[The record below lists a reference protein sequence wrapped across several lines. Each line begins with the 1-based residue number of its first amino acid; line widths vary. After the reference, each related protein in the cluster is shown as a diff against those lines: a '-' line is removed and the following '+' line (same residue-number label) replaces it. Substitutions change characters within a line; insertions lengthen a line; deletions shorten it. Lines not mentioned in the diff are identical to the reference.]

1 MYQDESRKYCTGVP
15 ARNEEEK
22 RPEVSVKVLG
32 IYGSPRKGGNTD
44 LLLDRILEGAQAA
57 SAEVKS
63 IYARK
68 LKINGCIECGSCDD
82 TGECAVHDDMDTVY
96 PMLQEADVI
105 FLASPN
111 FFYNVTAQVKLLID
125 RSQAMWSKRLLEKT
139 PEQRRSYD
147 SGKGYLI
154 CIGATKGK
162 NLFVGVEL
170 TVKYFFDALDMTYE
184 GGLLID
190 RVEEKGAILN
200 QPDAMDRGFEL
211 GKSAVE
217 NLKA

>member
-1 MYQDESRKYCTGVP
+1 VP
-15 ARNEEEK
+15 ARNAAEK
-22 RPEVSVKVLG
+22 RPKVSVKVLG

-44 LLLDRILEGAQAA
+44 LLLDRILEGARQAG
-57 SAEVKS
+57 AEVES
-63 IYARK
+63 IYVRK
-68 LKINGCIECGSCDD
+68 LKINGCLECGSCDD
-82 TGECAVHDDMDTVY
+82 TGECAIRDDMDTVY
-96 PMLQEADVI
+96 PLLQEADVI

-184 GGLLID
+184 GGLLIG

-200 QPDAMDRGFEL
+200 HPDSMDRGFDL

-217 NLKA
+217 SMKS

>member
-1 MYQDESRKYCTGVP
+1 VP
-15 ARNEEEK
+15 ARNEVEK
-22 RPEVSVKVLG
+22 RQKVSVKVLG

-57 SAEVKS
+57 GAEVES

-68 LKINGCIECGSCDD
+68 LKISGCIECGSCDD

-96 PMLQEADVI
+96 PLLQEADVI

-125 RSQAMWSKRLLEKT
+125 RSQAMWSKKLLEKT
-139 PEQRRSYD
+139 PEQRRKYD
-147 SGKGYLI
+147 GGKGYLI
-154 CIGATKGK
+154 CVGATKGK

-170 TVKYFFDALDMTYE
+170 TAKYFFDALDMSYE
-184 GGLLID
+184 GGLLLD
-190 RVEEKGAILN
+190 RIEAKGEIKKH
-200 QPDAMDRGFEL
+200 PDALEQGLNL

-217 NLKA
+217 SMKS

>member
-1 MYQDESRKYCTGVP
+1 M
-15 ARNEEEK
+15 N
-22 RPEVSVKVLG
+22 VKVLG

-44 LLLDRILEGAQAA
+44 LLLDRILEG
-57 SAEVKS
+57 SLEVGAEVES
-63 IYARK
+63 LYVRR
-68 LKINGCIECGSCDD
+68 LKINGCLECGSCDD
-82 TGECAVHDDMDTVY
+82 TGECAIRDDMDTVY
-96 PMLQEADVI
+96 PLLQAADII

-147 SGKGYLI
+147 SGNGYLI

-200 QPDAMDRGFEL
+200 HPDAMDRGFEL
-211 GKSAVE
+211 GRSAVE
-217 NLKA
+217 NLKI

>member
-1 MYQDESRKYCTGVP
+1 M
-15 ARNEEEK
+15 
-22 RPEVSVKVLG
+22 SVKVLG

-57 SAEVKS
+57 GAEVDS

-68 LKINGCIECGSCDD
+68 LKISGCIECGSCDD

-200 QPDAMDRGFEL
+200 HPDAMDRGFEL

>member
-1 MYQDESRKYCTGVP
+1 VP
-15 ARNEEEK
+15 ARNEVEK
-22 RPEVSVKVLG
+22 RQKVSVKVLG

-44 LLLDRILEGAQAA
+44 LLLDQILEGARAVG
-57 SAEVKS
+57 AEVES

-68 LKINGCIECGSCDD
+68 LKISGCIECGSCDD

-96 PMLQEADVI
+96 PLLQEADVI

-125 RSQAMWSKRLLEKT
+125 RSQAMWSKKLLEKT
-139 PEQRRSYD
+139 PEQRRKYD
-147 SGKGYLI
+147 GGKGYLI
-154 CIGATKGK
+154 CVGATKGK

-170 TVKYFFDALDMTYE
+170 TAKYFFDALDMSYQ
-184 GGLLID
+184 GGLLLD
-190 RVEEKGAILN
+190 RIEAKGEIKKHPDVLEE
-200 QPDAMDRGFEL
+200 GFNL

-217 NLKA
+217 SMKS

>member
-1 MYQDESRKYCTGVP
+1 VG
-15 ARNEEEK
+15 
-22 RPEVSVKVLG
+22 VKVLG

-57 SAEVKS
+57 GAEVDS
-63 IYARK
+63 IYVRK
-68 LKINGCIECGSCDD
+68 LKISGCRECGSCDD
-82 TGECAVHDDMDTVY
+82 TGECVIEDDMQTVY
-96 PMLQEADVI
+96 PLFREADVI

-125 RSQAMWSKRLLEKT
+125 RSQAMWSKRLLEKK
-139 PEQRRSYD
+139 PEQRRNYD

-190 RVEEKGAILN
+190 KVEEKGAILKH
-200 QPDAMDRGFEL
+200 PDALDRGFDL
-211 GKSAVE
+211 GKRAVE
-217 NLKA
+217 SMKV

>member
-1 MYQDESRKYCTGVP
+1 M
-15 ARNEEEK
+15 
-22 RPEVSVKVLG
+22 SVKVLG

-57 SAEVKS
+57 GAEVES
-63 IYARK
+63 IYVRK
-68 LKINGCIECGSCDD
+68 LKISGCIECGSCDD

-105 FLASPN
+105 FLTSPN

-200 QPDAMDRGFEL
+200 HPNAMDRGFEL

>member
-1 MYQDESRKYCTGVP
+1 VP
-15 ARNEEEK
+15 ARNEVEK
-22 RPEVSVKVLG
+22 RQNVSVKVLG

-57 SAEVKS
+57 GAEVES

-68 LKINGCIECGSCDD
+68 LKISGCIECGSCDD

-96 PMLQEADVI
+96 PLLQEADVI

-125 RSQAMWSKRLLEKT
+125 RSQAMWSKKLLEKT
-139 PEQRRSYD
+139 PEQRRKYD
-147 SGKGYLI
+147 GGKGYLI
-154 CIGATKGK
+154 CVGATKGK

-170 TVKYFFDALDMTYE
+170 TAKYFFDALDMSYE
-184 GGLLID
+184 GGLLLD
-190 RVEEKGAILN
+190 RIEAKGEIKKH
-200 QPDAMDRGFEL
+200 PDALEQGLNL

-217 NLKA
+217 SMKS

>member
-1 MYQDESRKYCTGVP
+1 MP
-15 ARNEEEK
+15 ARNEVEK
-22 RPEVSVKVLG
+22 RPKVSVKVLG

-44 LLLDRILEGAQAA
+44 LLLDRILEGAQAGG
-57 SAEVKS
+57 AEVES

-68 LKINGCIECGSCDD
+68 LKISGCIECGSCDD

-96 PMLQEADVI
+96 PLLQEADVI

-139 PEQRRSYD
+139 PEQRRKYD
-147 SGKGYLI
+147 GGKGYLI
-154 CIGATKGK
+154 CVGATKGK

-170 TVKYFFDALDMTYE
+170 TAKYFFDALDMSYE
-184 GGLLID
+184 GGLLLD
-190 RVEEKGAILN
+190 RIEAKGEIKKH
-200 QPDAMDRGFEL
+200 PDALGQGFNL

-217 NLKA
+217 SMKS

>member
-1 MYQDESRKYCTGVP
+1 M
-15 ARNEEEK
+15 
-22 RPEVSVKVLG
+22 SVKVLG

-44 LLLDRILEGAQAA
+44 LLLDRILEGAQAVG
-57 SAEVKS
+57 AEVES

-68 LKINGCIECGSCDD
+68 LKISGCIECGSCDD

-96 PMLQEADVI
+96 PLLQEADVI

-125 RSQAMWSKRLLEKT
+125 RSQAMWSKKLLEKT
-139 PEQRRSYD
+139 PEQRRKYD
-147 SGKGYLI
+147 GGKGYLI
-154 CIGATKGK
+154 CVGATKGK

-170 TVKYFFDALDMTYE
+170 TAKYFFDALDMSYE
-184 GGLLID
+184 GGLLLD
-190 RVEEKGAILN
+190 RIEAKGEIKKH
-200 QPDAMDRGFEL
+200 PDALEQGLNL

-217 NLKA
+217 SMKA

>member
-1 MYQDESRKYCTGVP
+1 M
-15 ARNEEEK
+15 
-22 RPEVSVKVLG
+22 SVRVLG

-44 LLLDRILEGAQAA
+44 LILDKVLEGSRLAG
-57 SAEVKS
+57 AETDA
-63 IYARK
+63 IYVRR
-68 LKINGCIECGSCDD
+68 LKIDGCLECGSCDE
-82 TGECAVHDDMDTVY
+82 TGECVIQDDMQSVY
-96 PMLQEADVI
+96 PLLQAADII
-105 FLASPN
+105 FLSSPN

-139 PEQRRSYD
+139 PEQRRTYD

-190 RVEEKGAILN
+190 RVEAKGEILEH
-200 QPDAMDRGFEL
+200 PDVMDRAFEL
-211 GKSAVE
+211 GKAAVE
-217 NLKA
+217 SVRA

>member
-1 MYQDESRKYCTGVP
+1 M
-15 ARNEEEK
+15 
-22 RPEVSVKVLG
+22 SVRVLG

-44 LLLDRILEGAQAA
+44 LILDKILEGSRAA
-57 SAEVKS
+57 GAETDA
-63 IYARK
+63 IYVRR
-68 LKINGCIECGSCDD
+68 LKIDGCLECGSCDE
-82 TGECAVHDDMDTVY
+82 TGECVIQDDMQSVY
-96 PMLQEADVI
+96 PLLQAADII

-139 PEQRRSYD
+139 PEQRRTYD

-190 RVEEKGAILN
+190 RVEAKGEILEHH
-200 QPDAMDRGFEL
+200 DAVDRAFEL
-211 GKSAVE
+211 GKAAVE
-217 NLKA
+217 SVKA

>member
-1 MYQDESRKYCTGVP
+1 M
-15 ARNEEEK
+15 EK
-22 RPEVSVKVLG
+22 REEVSVNVLG

-44 LLLDRILEGAQAA
+44 LILDKILEGSRAA
-57 SAEVKS
+57 GAEINS
-63 IYARK
+63 IYVRK
-68 LKINGCIECGSCDD
+68 LKIDGCLECGSCDD
-82 TGECAVHDDMDTVY
+82 TGDCVIQDDMQSVY
-96 PMLQEADVI
+96 PLFQQADII

-125 RSQAMWSKRLLEKT
+125 RSQAMWSARLLEKP
-139 PEQRRSYD
+139 PERRRTYD

-170 TVKYFFDALDMTYE
+170 TAKYFFDALDMSYE

-190 RVEEKGAILN
+190 RVEEKGEILKH
-200 QPDAMDRGFEL
+200 PDAMEGAFDL

-217 NLKA
+217 STKA

>member
-1 MYQDESRKYCTGVP
+1 M
-15 ARNEEEK
+15 
-22 RPEVSVKVLG
+22 SVKVLG

-57 SAEVKS
+57 GAEMES

-68 LKINGCIECGSCDD
+68 LKISGCIECGSCDD
-82 TGECAVHDDMDTVY
+82 TGECAIHDDMDTVY

-190 RVEEKGAILN
+190 RVEAKGAILDHS
-200 QPDAMDRGFEL
+200 DAMDRGFEL

>member
-1 MYQDESRKYCTGVP
+1 MTI
-15 ARNEEEK
+15 
-22 RPEVSVKVLG
+22 KVLG

-44 LLLDRILEGAQAA
+44 LLLDQILEGAQAA
-57 SAEVKS
+57 GAEVAS

-68 LKINGCIECGSCDD
+68 LKISGCIECGSCDD

-96 PMLQEADVI
+96 PLLQEADVI

-125 RSQAMWSKRLLEKT
+125 RSQAMWSKKLLEKT
-139 PEQRRSYD
+139 PEQRRKYD

-154 CIGATKGK
+154 CVGATKGK

-170 TVKYFFDALDMTYE
+170 TARYFFDALDMSYE

-190 RVEEKGAILN
+190 RIEEKGAILKH
-200 QPDAMDRGFEL
+200 PDAMARGFDL
-211 GKSAVE
+211 GKRAVE
-217 NLKA
+217 SMKV

>member
-1 MYQDESRKYCTGVP
+1 M
-15 ARNEEEK
+15 
-22 RPEVSVKVLG
+22 SVKVLG

-57 SAEVKS
+57 SAEVES

-68 LKINGCIECGSCDD
+68 LKISGCIECGSCDD
-82 TGECAVHDDMDTVY
+82 TGECAIHDDMDTVY

-190 RVEEKGAILN
+190 RVEAKRAILDHS
-200 QPDAMDRGFEL
+200 DAMDRGFEL

-217 NLKA
+217 SMKT